1 MLGMHSEGTENRT
14 KNEVKR
20 TAKDNSAIY
29 CWPGCLPDMVTGFSP
44 EENHNEAK
52 ISTMLS
58 RKYQK
63 LL

>member
-1 MLGMHSEGTENRT
+1 MLWMHSEGTENRT
-14 KNEVKR
+14 KNEGKR

-29 CWPGCLPDMVTGFSP
+29 CWPGCLPDMTMRLSP
-44 EENHNEAK
+44 EENHNEAR

-58 RKYQK
+58 RKYQR